1 MIDRMHHSPK
11 SRHSPLGTEMGVVR
25 VARQVLRTIV
35 INTALQVP
43 GVVAIADSNER
54 WRRIA
59 GRPMPHH
66 GVALSI
72 KESSVAADLYL
83 VVAHEISVVSVGS
96 AVQQEVAAAIEHMVG
111 MRVREVNVYIQDVA

>member
-1 MIDRMHHSPK
+1 MVADA
-11 SRHSPLGTEMGVVR
+11 LGVVR
-25 VARQVLRTIV
+25 VARQVLLTIV

-43 GVVAIADSNER
+43 GVVAIAGGSER
-54 WRRIA
+54 WPRMA
-59 GRPMPHH
+59 GRPSPQQ

-72 KESSVAADLYL
+72 KEGSVAADLYL
-83 VVAHEISVVSVGS
+83 VVAQDVSVVDVGS

>member
-1 MIDRMHHSPK
+1 MVAEA
-11 SRHSPLGTEMGVVR
+11 LGVVR
-25 VARQVLRTIV
+25 VARQVLLTIV

-43 GVVAIADSNER
+43 GVVAIADSSER
-54 WRRIA
+54 WPRIA
-59 GRPMPHH
+59 GRPLPRH

-72 KESSVAADLYL
+72 KEGSVSADLYL
-83 VVAHEISVVSVGS
+83 VIAPDVNVVGVGS

>member
-1 MIDRMHHSPK
+1 MIDRMHLSQK
-11 SRHSPLGTEMGVVR
+11 SQRNPLEIEMGVVR

-59 GRPMPHH
+59 GRPLPHQ

-72 KESSVAADLYL
+72 KEGSVAADLYL
-83 VVAHEISVVSVGS
+83 VVAHEVSVVSVGS
-96 AVQQEVAAAIEHMVG
+96 AVQQAVAAAIEHMVG